1 MHSAYRQATKRLSEV
16 LPETIY
22 WMTTRELESWL
33 GFSNATRKRD
43 QSVLQALGLISK
55 QVTGQGGYPRDILEI
70 WWEFRQLQKQT
81 SRYFAITNI
90 CPIWEEI
97 NREQHRQTSDQRRDE
112 SAA

>member
-1 MHSAYRQATKRLSEV
+1 MHSAYRQVTKRLSEV

-43 QSVLQALGLISK
+43 QSVLQALGLIPK

-70 WWEFRQLQKQT
+70 WWEFRQLQHKT

-90 CPIWEEI
+90 RKLLEEI
-97 NREQHRQTSDQRRDE
+97 NHEQHGQTSNQRCDE
-112 SAA
+112 SVA